1 MKNNSFEEIGEQLR
15 AAETVLLYTHVNMDG
30 DCLGSA
36 AAMCAV
42 LRRMGKESFILLED
56 ELHDNLKFLD
66 KGYCTYDQSII
77 ASPDVS
83 MCIDCGA
90 PDRFPK
96 RADKFAEG
104 RVSICVDHHATTEP
118 FCQYNYIDPGAAA
131 TGELIYKLIK
141 AMGQEIDK
149 EIGEAL
155 FAAITTDTGNFQYSN
170 TTKESHE
177 IVAALYD
184 AGIDSNAVSVEI
196 YETVRVEKLLI
207 KKKILDTLE
216 LLADGRL
223 AMAYVS
229 QKMLAETGA
238 LMEET
243 EGMVSELRSIDKV
256 EVAVFLKEE
265 EGGTVYI
272 SFRSKHAADVAE
284 VAARL
289 GGGGHKKAAG
299 CTLHDTT
306 LAQAYDTVRAAVM
319 EIFD

>member
-1 MKNNSFEEIGEQLR
+1 MKNNSFEDIGEQLE
-15 AAETVLLYTHVNMDG
+15 AAATVLLYIHVNMDG

-42 LRRMGKESFILLED
+42 LRRMGKDCYILLED

-66 KGYCTYDQSII
+66 KGYCTYDQQVI
-77 ASPDVS
+77 AAPDVS
-83 MCIDCGA
+83 MCIDCGD
-90 PDRFPK
+90 PGRFPK

-104 RVSICVDHHATTEP
+104 RVSICVDHHGTTEP
-118 FCQYNYIDPGAAA
+118 FCQYNYIDPDAAA
-131 TGELIYKLIK
+131 TGELIYKLIM
-141 AMGQEIDK
+141 AMDQEINK

-170 TTKESHE
+170 TTRESHE

-196 YETVRVEKLLI
+196 YETVRVEKLMI

-229 QKMLAETGA
+229 QAMLAETGA

-243 EGMVSELRSIDKV
+243 EGSVAELRSIDRV

-265 EGGTVYI
+265 AGGTVYV
-272 SFRSKHAADVAE
+272 SFRSKHDADVAE

-299 CTLHDTT
+299 CTLYDTT
-306 LAQAYDTVRAAVM
+306 LAAAYETVRDAVM
-319 EIFD
+319 EIFE